1 MNEDDL
7 TLATE
12 LTNDLETAED
22 EFVGY
27 VGGLDAARSQNKIDA
42 TNQQLITPQHQL
54 AAKQQ
59 EERAAKSQGFVQDNP
74 LQFLQETGAAIV
86 GGGADAIDSVGSFLD
101 LSGDTLKTGLNKIMG
116 VEDNKNNPFSKTLL
130 SELPKCFF
138 VF

>member
-27 VGGLDAARSQNKIDA
+27 VGGQDAARSQNKIDA
-42 TNQQLITPQHQL
+42 TNQQLITPEQQL

-59 EERAAKSQGFVQDNP
+59 EERAAKSQRFVPDNP
-74 LQFLQETGAAIV
+74 LQFLSETGKAIV
-86 GGGADAIDSVGSFLD
+86 GGGADAIAKARSIVAG
-101 LSGDTLKTGLNKIMG
+101 GDNHYNFMFKIM
-116 VEDNKNNPFSKTLL
+116 VDMSNSLFHFVKRDRIYYSSSKRW
-130 SELPKCFF
+130 
-138 VF
+138 